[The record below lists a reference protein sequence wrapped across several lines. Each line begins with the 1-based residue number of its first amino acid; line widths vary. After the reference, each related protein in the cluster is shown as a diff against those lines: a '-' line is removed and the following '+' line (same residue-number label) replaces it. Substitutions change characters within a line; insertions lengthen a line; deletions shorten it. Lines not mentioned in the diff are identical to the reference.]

1 MDDSVSSL
9 SWFNWLLW
17 AVGAI
22 LVLYKSSLF
31 LWEVLEAFRIHFLS
45 RFQDKKLTQT
55 YGEWAVVTGGSD
67 GIGKGY
73 ARELAKGGMK
83 VILVAWNKDELNNV
97 AREISTE
104 FGVET
109 SIVVVDFSQGQTIYR
124 HIAKELEGKDIGILV
139 NNVGTVGPATPTPF
153 SEVTESEFWGIVN
166 INVGSV
172 PAMTKIVLPGM
183 LKRGR
188 GAIVNMGSIASWKS
202 IPYLQTYSASKAF
215 IDFFTQALAEEV
227 RGTGVIVQGVHPG
240 MVDTNMAKGYV
251 KLKYDGKGIPEI
263 LFPKVSTYCPSAF
276 ATLGKTE
283 YTNGYWGHGLM
294 MYILALI
301 PTSIL
306 TKMQTEENKKLYKK
320 SLKVQKQN

>member
-1 MDDSVSSL
+1 MDDTVSTL

-31 LWEVLEAFRIHFLS
+31 LWEVLEAFRIHVLS

-73 ARELAKGGMK
+73 ARELARGGMK
-83 VILVAWNKDELNNV
+83 VILVARNKDKLNKV
-97 AREISTE
+97 AQEISTE

-109 SIVVVDFSQGQTIYR
+109 SIVVADFGQGQTIYS
-124 HIAKELEGKDIGILV
+124 HIAKELEGKDIGVLV
-139 NNVGTVGPATPTPF
+139 NNVGTLGPAAPTPF

-166 INVGSV
+166 INVGNI

-188 GAIVNMGSIASWKS
+188 GAIVNLGSIASFQPL
-202 IPYLQTYSASKAF
+202 PYMQTYAASK
-215 IDFFTQALAEEV
+215 
-227 RGTGVIVQGVHPG
+227 
-240 MVDTNMAKGYV
+240 
-251 KLKYDGKGIPEI
+251 
-263 LFPKVSTYCPSAF
+263 
-276 ATLGKTE
+276 
-283 YTNGYWGHGLM
+283 
-294 MYILALI
+294 
-301 PTSIL
+301 
-306 TKMQTEENKKLYKK
+306 
-320 SLKVQKQN
+320 